1 MKFGQALSVRPDLL
15 SSEVAEELAKLQD
28 RVPPF
33 ASDLAIEAM
42 QRAFDRPLAELFSE
56 LEELPLAAA
65 SIAQVHAARLHDDT
79 AVVVK
84 ILRPQV
90 REIIRRDLEVL
101 YALAALAEDYWSEA
115 RRLHPIAVVAEF
127 EKTLHSELDLLR
139 EAANAAQLKR
149 NFAGSEM
156 LYVPEVY
163 WDFCRES
170 VLTLERISGI
180 PINQIDELKRRN
192 TNIRLLA
199 ENGVE
204 IFFTQV
210 FRHNFFHADMHP
222 GNIFVDVTDP
232 ERPKYVAVDF
242 GIVGTLDARDQHYLA
257 ENFLAFFKRDYRR
270 VATLHVDSGWV
281 PADTRVDELEAAVR
295 AVCEPIFNKP
305 LKDISFGV
313 VLLRLFQTARRFH
326 MEVQPQLVL
335 LQKTLLAVEGLGRQ
349 LYPELDLWKTAKPV
363 LEDWMRQRRDPRTR
377 IKELVANWPEISE
390 DLRLLPKLM
399 HRAIRRMEAEDA
411 ARARPCAARAA
422 GATRAPARLERVV
435 TGAALLIAGSLWA
448 GLAEPPWLGWF
459 AAVARPPRD
468 RDEAGRAVRSMSTS
482 LDALPLAQRDSVP
495 ELLDARAARGIAV
508 EWRQVSEQA
517 PIRAV
522 PQTMAPHLH
531 EVADSDVVA
540 LDAVPRQGYRAG
552 RLERPERRRTLVVLD
567 LEIHPCVRVDQ
578 VQLGDRPLQI
588 GEVAHL
594 VIAVGM
600 VRERRPLRRGTCTAT
615 QGGGPKGTCSRC
627 PWALSHAGW
636 YREAVRVHGLV
647 ADPLAVLVDESR
659 ATAERGRAPA
669 SRGALS
675 LRGCR
680 VGSRAC
686 RCRRTCA
693 TRRGWSAAVAGP
705 RRDRRS
711 SSRRT

>member
-1 MKFGQALSVRPDLL
+1 MIRQIVLDRLQRTLNRYVGESTAARDLLAELAGSSLAVEVAGLGVRCVLAARAGAIVVAETIDEPPTATVRAAPLDLLKLMRSARAGGVRATHAEVTGDLHVAEAFATLLKLARPDLEEELSHWVGDVAARELGLAAAGAVAWLERAGAALELNAAEFLQDEAARSAGIARGPSVLCRRRAVAGRRRARRRASHAIRETASRRMRRVRLILRMLAIQRTLVRYGLDEIVWRTHLFRPIAWIPKLLPRRAPTLPFGARLRLALEELGPIFVKFGQALSVRPDLL

-33 ASDLAIEAM
+33 ASELAMEGL
-42 QRAFDRPLAELFSE
+42 QRAFDRPLTELFSE

-65 SIAQVHAARLHDDT
+65 SIAQVHAARLHDGT

-90 REIIRRDLEVL
+90 REIIQRDLEVL
-101 YALAALAEDYWSEA
+101 YALASLAEDYWSEA

-163 WDFCRES
+163 WDFCRPS

-180 PINQIDELKRRN
+180 PINQIDELRRRQ
-192 TNIRLLA
+192 TNIRVLA

-222 GNIFVDVTDP
+222 GNIFVDVADP

-257 ENFLAFFKRDYRR
+257 ENFLAFFMRDYRR

-313 VLLRLFQTARRFH
+313 VLLRLFQTAREFH

-335 LQKTLLAVEGLGRQ
+335 LQKTLLAVEGFG
-349 LYPELDLWKTAKPV
+349 KTT
-363 LEDWMRQRRDPRTR
+363 L
-377 IKELVANWPEISE
+377 S
-390 DLRLLPKLM
+390 
-399 HRAIRRMEAEDA
+399 
-411 ARARPCAARAA
+411 RARSVEDRKTGAR
-422 GATRAPARLERVV
+422 GLDAPAPRSAYADQ
-435 TGAALLIAGSLWA
+435 GARRE
-448 GLAEPPWLGWF
+448 LA
-459 AAVARPPRD
+459 
-468 RDEAGRAVRSMSTS
+468 
-482 LDALPLAQRDSVP
+482 
-495 ELLDARAARGIAV
+495 
-508 EWRQVSEQA
+508 
-517 PIRAV
+517 
-522 PQTMAPHLH
+522 
-531 EVADSDVVA
+531 
-540 LDAVPRQGYRAG
+540 
-552 RLERPERRRTLVVLD
+552 
-567 LEIHPCVRVDQ
+567 
-578 VQLGDRPLQI
+578 
-588 GEVAHL
+588 
-594 VIAVGM
+594 
-600 VRERRPLRRGTCTAT
+600 
-615 QGGGPKGTCSRC
+615 
-627 PWALSHAGW
+627 
-636 YREAVRVHGLV
+636 
-647 ADPLAVLVDESR
+647 
-659 ATAERGRAPA
+659 
-669 SRGALS
+669 
-675 LRGCR
+675 
-680 VGSRAC
+680 
-686 RCRRTCA
+686 
-693 TRRGWSAAVAGP
+693 
-705 RRDRRS
+705 
-711 SSRRT
+711 